1 MDLVHRTNY
10 WGSHINATDNDDEVP
25 FEAIWVQATRNG
37 RCCCPGFGQRRV
49 LVTDDDISDE
59 FQGWWSLFLVSQQRG
74 HSYGHFF
81 LKYVLIPQGTHGF
94 GKRGCENR
102 GWQYKGQVHASNA
115 TESLEYLV
123 GSILEDDYDDDFNHV
138 HIGIMFDGLLYAGKG
153 SS

>member
-1 MDLVHRTNY
+1 M
-10 WGSHINATDNDDEVP
+10 
-25 FEAIWVQATRNG
+25 
-37 RCCCPGFGQRRV
+37 
-49 LVTDDDISDE
+49 
-59 FQGWWSLFLVSQQRG
+59 
-74 HSYGHFF
+74 
-81 LKYVLIPQGTHGF
+81 LIPQGTHGF